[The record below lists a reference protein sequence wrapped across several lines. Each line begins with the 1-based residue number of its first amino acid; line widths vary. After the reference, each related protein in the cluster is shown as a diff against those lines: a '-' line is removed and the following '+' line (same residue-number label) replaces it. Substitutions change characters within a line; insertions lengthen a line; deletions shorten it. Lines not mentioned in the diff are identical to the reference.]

1 MARQAWRST
10 GGQRAGGGQRRRRER
25 TTGIGLRDD
34 NASRGRRH
42 KGQRRHPRSSP
53 GITARQPTARL
64 DPCTPRRTHA
74 DHAGMN
80 ADGSRREGL
89 SAHHGRRSTTR
100 AKRAPAKLA
109 DLNQHRRS
117 SRARTPPTLTP
128 ATRTCAGLVDRVE
141 LLQKAQRFTEAGDA
155 RGGAPSSATSRGGRA
170 RERRA
175 RDAMSSDSHERHL
188 AGEQQLV
195 NGPHESVEAIG

>member
-1 MARQAWRST
+1 MPHRARRSI
-10 GGQRAGGGQRRRRER
+10 GGQRACGEQRRRRER

-80 ADGSRREGL
+80 ADRFRRGSV
-89 SAHHGRRSTTR
+89 SAHHGRRSTPR
-100 AKRAPAKLA
+100 ARARSGEARRLEPAPANFARASVVDLDVSDAKLRRI
-109 DLNQHRRS
+109 HRSRMRTKRRAFVGVQPRNTRTRTAIACFQVQRLTRTTS
-117 SRARTPPTLTP
+117 RSRA
-128 ATRTCAGLVDRVE
+128 ATRERPT
-141 LLQKAQRFTEAGDA
+141 
-155 RGGAPSSATSRGGRA
+155 
-170 RERRA
+170 RERRGDRA
-175 RDAMSSDSHERHL
+175 TALRR
-188 AGEQQLV
+188 GR
-195 NGPHESVEAIG
+195 